1 MAGGGDDVS
10 ASVDNN
16 SNVVNTVE
24 RISGARNGFNDAG
37 DTLPKATKSAAPF
50 VPDTKDLGQLHD
62 AAAECRGCDLYVR
75 ATQVVFGEGPRRAT
89 VVLVGEQPGDLEDVR
104 GRPFV
109 GPAGGVLDRALEAAG
124 IERDDV
130 YLTNAVKHF
139 SFEERGKRRIH
150 KKPRISEMRACRPWI
165 EAELRAIKPACVVCM
180 GSTAAQSLLGP
191 DVRIMQARGQVLKD
205 TSWAPAIVVVTIHP
219 SAVLRADD
227 GEELF
232 KMLVHDLKVAKK
244 ASRKPS

>member
-1 MAGGGDDVS
+1 M
-10 ASVDNN
+10 
-16 SNVVNTVE
+16 E
-24 RISGARNGFNDAG
+24 RIGDLSVALRHARSESERLKRRGG
-37 DTLPKATKSAAPF
+37 TLPKATKSAAPF
-50 VPDTKDLGQLHD
+50 VPNTRDLGRLHD
-62 AAAECRGCDLYVR
+62 AAASCRGCDLYAR
-75 ATQVVFGEGPRRAT
+75 ATQVVFGEGPKRAT
-89 VVLVGEQPGDLEDVR
+89 VVLVGEQPGDVEDVR

-124 IERDDV
+124 LERNEV

-205 TSWAPAIVVVTIHP
+205 TTWAPAVVVTIHP

-227 GEELF
+227 GEDLF
-232 KMLVHDLKVAKK
+232 KMLVNDLKVAKK
-244 ASRKPS
+244 ASRKRS

>member
-1 MAGGGDDVS
+1 
-10 ASVDNN
+10 
-16 SNVVNTVE
+16 
-24 RISGARNGFNDAG
+24 
-37 DTLPKATKSAAPF
+37 
-50 VPDTKDLGQLHD
+50 
-62 AAAECRGCDLYVR
+62 
-75 ATQVVFGEGPRRAT
+75 VVFGEGPKRAT
-89 VVLVGEQPGDLEDVR
+89 VVLVGEQPGDVEDVR

-165 EAELRAIKPACVVCM
+165 EAELRAIRPACVVCM
-180 GSTAAQSLLGP
+180 GSTAAQSLLGS

-205 TSWAPAIVVVTIHP
+205 TTWAPAVVVTIHP

-232 KMLVHDLKVAKK
+232 KLLVNDLKVAKK